1 MRDFNP
7 KPDDSRIGPRTTF
20 IVRGEEEVSRT
31 TRRLLTSR
39 SEAGDTTGATN
50 RNMELRK
57 RLLKPDLR
65 LLRFFVIAGAG
76 LTMTA
81 TFLIMGSHAWLLGFM
96 ACVNVVGL
104 ALLLECWLLL
114 QHRSLDTGLLQT
126 PFLLSHDRD
135 VFGRFESLSRS
146 LLRISQNSDPI
157 YRKTALERLSL
168 LVEQCS
174 RMADG
179 SIEFRGTETWRIVYE
194 QLLRS
199 SGLHSYRSVAWIRNE
214 QYWQSGPGRQ
224 SLRLNS
230 ELQGSQRVAI
240 ERIVILADELW
251 PTDHDLPADRVR
263 QWIHEQ
269 HTDGIPVGLIR
280 ESALKNEPDL
290 LLDVGIYGSRAV
302 GYQELDETAQTAQFV
317 LKFDFSEVARAEDRW
332 KRLTVYST
340 SYQDFLD
347 HLPLDE

>member
-1 MRDFNP
+1 M
-7 KPDDSRIGPRTTF
+7 TT
-20 IVRGEEEVSRT
+20 S
-31 TRRLLTSR
+31 RLLTSR
-39 SEAGDTTGATN
+39 SEAGDTIGATN

-57 RLLKPDLR
+57 KLPNSNRR
-65 LLRFFVIAGAG
+65 MLRFFVIAVTG
-76 LTMTA
+76 LTTA
-81 TFLIMGSHAWLLGFM
+81 AAVLIIGGNTWLLGFM
-96 ACVNVVGL
+96 ACLNVVGL
-104 ALLLECWLLL
+104 ALLLECCL
-114 QHRSLDTGLLQT
+114 QLRRRPLDTGLLQT

-157 YRKTALERLSL
+157 YRRTVLERLSL

-179 SIEFRGTETWRIVYE
+179 CIEFRGTETWRIVYE

-199 SGLHSYRSVAWIRNE
+199 PGLHSYRSVAWIRNE

-224 SLRLNS
+224 SLRLNA

-251 PTDHDLPADRVR
+251 PTDHDLPAERIR

-269 HTDGIPVGLIR
+269 HIDRIAVGLIR

-347 HLPLDE
+347 QLPLDE

>member
-1 MRDFNP
+1 
-7 KPDDSRIGPRTTF
+7 
-20 IVRGEEEVSRT
+20 
-31 TRRLLTSR
+31 
-39 SEAGDTTGATN
+39 
-50 RNMELRK
+50 MELRK
-57 RLLKPDLR
+57 KLLKPGLR
-65 LLRFFVIAGAG
+65 TLRFFVIAGTG

-81 TFLIMGSHAWLLGFM
+81 TFLMIGSSVVLLGFI
-96 ACVNVVGL
+96 ACVTSISV
-104 ALLLECWLLL
+104 ALLLECCL
-114 QHRSLDTGLLQT
+114 QLRRRPLDTGLLQT

-157 YRKTALERLSL
+157 YRKTALERLGL

-199 SGLHSYRSVAWIRNE
+199 PGLHSYRSVAWIRNE

-224 SLRLNS
+224 SLRLNA
-230 ELQGSQRVAI
+230 ELQGTQRVTI

-251 PTDHDLPADRVR
+251 PTDRDLPADRIR

-269 HTDGIPVGLIR
+269 HIDGIQVGLIR
-280 ESALKNEPDL
+280 ESALRNELDL

-302 GYQELDETAQTAQFV
+302 GLQELDEASQTTRFE
-317 LKFDFSEVARAEDRW
+317 LKFDFNEVARAEDRW
-332 KRLTVYST
+332 KRLSVYST
-340 SYQDFLD
+340 SYKDFLD